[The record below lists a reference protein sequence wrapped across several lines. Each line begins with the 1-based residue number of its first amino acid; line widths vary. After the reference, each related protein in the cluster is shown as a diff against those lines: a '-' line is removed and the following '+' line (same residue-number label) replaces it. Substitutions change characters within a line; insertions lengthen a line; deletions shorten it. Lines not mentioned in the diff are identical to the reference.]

1 MPERVVGVGIVGGG
15 LMGRE
20 AASAASR
27 WVHLA
32 DLGVRPAV
40 VCVCDS
46 NPEILRWYERL
57 QPRPALVADY
67 RELLADERVEAVY
80 CAVPHHLH
88 EELYVACLRAG
99 KNLLGEKP
107 FGIDMAANDA
117 INAEIALRPELL
129 ARCSSE
135 LPFYPGGQQ
144 VWRWIAE
151 RRYGRV
157 LEVRSAFL
165 HSSDLDPRKPI
176 NWKRRAEFNGE
187 YGVMGDLGM
196 HPLHLPLRA
205 GWLPRDVRAILSDV
219 VPERPDGAGG
229 SAPCDTW
236 DNAVLL
242 CEAEQDGH
250 AFPLRIETKRIAPG
264 EMNTWSIEVDGTDGS
279 IAYTT
284 KAPKTLRSMAYEPG
298 GAQAWSV
305 ADLGSESAYPTIT
318 GAIFEFGFSDAILQ
332 MWAAFLDELA
342 NGRDGMQQPFH
353 CATPEEA
360 AATHRI
366 FTAALEAHA
375 NRTVVAVAPSPT
387 APATATPAV

>member
-1 MPERVVGVGIVGGG
+1 MASDRVVGVGIIGGG
-15 LMGRE
+15 LMGQE
-20 AASAASR
+20 AASAAAR

-32 DLGVRPAV
+32 DVGVRPSI

-46 NPEILRWYERL
+46 NPDILRWYERL
-57 QPRPALVADY
+57 EPRPALVADY

-99 KNLLGEKP
+99 KHLLGEKP
-107 FGIDMAANDA
+107 FGIDLAANDA
-117 INAEIALRPELL
+117 ISAEIALHPELL
-129 ARCSSE
+129 VRCSSE
-135 LPFYPGGQQ
+135 LPFYPGGQR
-144 VWRWIAE
+144 VWHWLAE
-151 RRYGRV
+151 GRYGRV

-165 HSSDLDPRKPI
+165 HSSDLDPEKPI
-176 NWKRRAEFNGE
+176 NWKRRAAFNGE
-187 YGVMGDLGM
+187 YGVLGDLGM

-205 GWLPRDVRAILSDV
+205 GWLPRDVRAVLSDV
-219 VPERPDGAGG
+219 VSERPDGAGG
-229 SAPCDTW
+229 TAPCDTW

-242 CEAEQDGH
+242 CEAEQEGNT
-250 AFPLRIETKRIAPG
+250 FPLRVETKRIAPG

-284 KAPKTLRSMAYEPG
+284 KAPKTLRSMAYQPG
-298 GAQAWSV
+298 SAQAWNV
-305 ADLGSESAYPTIT
+305 LDLGSESAYPTIT

-342 NGRDGMQQPFH
+342 HGRDGMQQPFH

-366 FTAALEAHA
+366 FTAALEAYA
-375 NRTVVAVAPSPT
+375 NRTVVAVAR
-387 APATATPAV
+387 